1 MTPGQM
7 LLMGFAGMFS
17 RLDADFAALL
27 DTVSSLQTI
36 DVYKKADLVREA
48 AMLQVIW
55 SVNCSMYSDTNIWLV
70 LSDSGS
76 LSCLTSMLYHR

>member
-17 RLDADFAALL
+17 RLDADFTALL
-27 DTVSSLQTI
+27 DAVSAIQTL

-48 AMLQVIW
+48 AMLQVP
-55 SVNCSMYSDTNIWLV
+55 
-70 LSDSGS
+70 
-76 LSCLTSMLYHR
+76 